1 MQRYPLSRLLRVRI
15 LRENAA
21 RTALALCQERLHT
34 AELAAK
40 QAEQRWTDYTRQRPE
55 LEAAL
60 FATIHRQIMD
70 QRGMDRYH
78 ADKAAVKEEELQR
91 ENTARQAAKKVQEAL
106 AELDRATTV
115 LLTASRKVQKIQEH
129 SKIWREADTKT
140 REAAAESEQEDWSP
154 SPSPF

>member
-1 MQRYPLSRLLRVRI
+1 
-15 LRENAA
+15 
-21 RTALALCQERLHT
+21 
-34 AELAAK
+34 
-40 QAEQRWTDYTRQRPE
+40 
-55 LEAAL
+55 
-60 FATIHRQIMD
+60 
-70 QRGMDRYH
+70 MDRYH